1 MTTCTAHGLH
11 ALCSC
16 EITMHQHMSPGTHT
30 STPTHTTTRQ
40 PTCTDETAAPRPPQ
54 TPQHNRSSSQQQP
67 TLSQQHSCNKKHV
80 TVAHMLFESYSTITT
95 LRHPCK
101 DRTPAVQHQAPQTF
115 PNPRRCMPPQ
125 TTALQSPEQ
134 LVALLLPLSLPCSP
148 MSPPTKTSQTPC
160 SHAVTCCDTL

>member
-1 MTTCTAHGLH
+1 MASMHYAAAKSPWICICHQEPTPARQHTQQHANPHAPTRPLLPDRRKLHSTTEAAH
-11 ALCSC
+11 
-16 EITMHQHMSPGTHT
+16 
-30 STPTHTTTRQ
+30 
-40 PTCTDETAAPRPPQ
+40 
-54 TPQHNRSSSQQQP
+54 NSSQP
-67 TLSQQHSCNKKHV
+67 FLSSIFCNKKHV
-80 TVAHMLFESYSTITT
+80 TVAHMLFEPYSTITT
-95 LRHPCK
+95 LRHPCE